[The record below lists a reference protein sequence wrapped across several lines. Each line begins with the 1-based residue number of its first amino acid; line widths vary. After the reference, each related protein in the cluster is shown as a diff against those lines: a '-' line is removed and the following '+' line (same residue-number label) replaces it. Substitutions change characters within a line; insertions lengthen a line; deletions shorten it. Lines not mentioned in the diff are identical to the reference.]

1 MVDFGKSTLEL
12 IQMGEGLTVEFK
24 RTIDSPFKI
33 AKTLASFAN
42 TSGGILLVGIADNRS
57 TVGITSELRELQK
70 LERACGQLVEE
81 ELLVRCKTISLGL
94 KNILR
99 IEVEESAEKPHYA
112 INEKGERIIYIR
124 TKDKSVPTNRLM
136 LPGEGNAATDKL
148 LNTKPV
154 KNLIQYLK
162 QNDAISDKEFARITN
177 VSEKRAARLM
187 NELIETGVVMKRGSG
202 RTAQY
207 SLKLVK

>member
-1 MVDFGKSTLEL
+1 MLDFKKSTLEL
-12 IQMGEGLTVEFK
+12 IEMGEGLTVEFK

-42 TSGGILLVGIADNRS
+42 TSGGILLVGIADNRN

-70 LERACGQLVEE
+70 LERACGQLIEK
-81 ELLVRCKTISLGL
+81 ELLVRCKMIPLGL

-136 LPGEGNAATDKL
+136 LPGEGDPATDKL
-148 LNTKPV
+148 LNTRPV

-162 QNDAISDKEFARITN
+162 QNDALSDKEFARLIN

-187 NELIETGVVMKRGSG
+187 NDLLEAGVVMKRGSG
-202 RTAQY
+202 RAALY
-207 SLKLVK
+207 SLKLAK

>member
-1 MVDFGKSTLEL
+1 MVDFKKSTLEL

-42 TSGGILLVGIADNRS
+42 TSGGIVLVGIADNRS

-70 LERACGQLVEE
+70 LERACGQLVEK

-99 IEVEESAEKPHYA
+99 IEIEESAEKPHYA

-124 TKDKSVPTNRLM
+124 MKDKSVPINRLL
-136 LPGEGNAATDKL
+136 LPGEGDAATDRL
-148 LNTKPV
+148 LNTRPV

-162 QNDAISDKEFARITN
+162 QNDAISDKEFSKLIN
-177 VSEKRAARLM
+177 VSEKRATRLM
-187 NELIETGVVMKRGSG
+187 NDLLEAGVVMKRGSG
-202 RTAQY
+202 RSALY

>member
-1 MVDFGKSTLEL
+1 M
-12 IQMGEGLTVEFK
+12 EFK

-57 TVGITSELRELQK
+57 TLGITSELRELQK
-70 LERACGQLVEE
+70 LERACGQLIEK
-81 ELLVRCKTISLGL
+81 ELLIRCKTIMLGL
-94 KNILR
+94 KSILR
-99 IEVEESAEKPHYA
+99 VEVEESTEKPHYA

-136 LPGEGNAATDKL
+136 LPGEGDVATDKL
-148 LNTKPV
+148 LNSRPIKH
-154 KNLIQYLK
+154 LIQYLK
-162 QNDAISDKEFARITN
+162 QNDAISDKEFAKLIN

-187 NELIETGVVMKRGSG
+187 NDLLESGVVMKRGSG
-202 RTAQY
+202 RAAQY

>member
-70 LERACGQLVEE
+70 LERACGQLIEE

-136 LPGEGNAATDKL
+136 LPGEGDAATDKL

-162 QNDAISDKEFARITN
+162 QNDAISDKEFAKIIN

-187 NELIETGVVMKRGSG
+187 NELLETGVVMKRGSG

>member
-57 TVGITSELRELQK
+57 TLGITSELRELQK
-70 LERACGQLVEE
+70 LERACGQLIEK
-81 ELLVRCKTISLGL
+81 ELLIRCKTIMLGL
-94 KNILR
+94 KSILR
-99 IEVEESAEKPHYA
+99 VEVEESTEKPHYA

-136 LPGEGNAATDKL
+136 LPGEGDVATDKL
-148 LNTKPV
+148 LNSRPIKH
-154 KNLIQYLK
+154 LIQYLK
-162 QNDAISDKEFARITN
+162 QNDAISDKEFAKLIN

-187 NELIETGVVMKRGSG
+187 NDLLESGVVMKRGSG
-202 RTAQY
+202 RAAQY

>member
-1 MVDFGKSTLEL
+1 MVDFKKSTLDL

-42 TSGGILLVGIADNRS
+42 TSGGILLVGIADNRN

-70 LERACGQLVEE
+70 LERACGQLIEK
-81 ELLVRCKTISLGL
+81 ELLVRCKTIPLGL
-94 KNILR
+94 STILR

-124 TKDKSVPTNRLM
+124 TKDKSVPTNLLM
-136 LPGEGNAATDKL
+136 LPGEGDPVTDKL
-148 LNTKPV
+148 LNTRPIK
-154 KNLIQYLK
+154 KLIQYLK
-162 QNDAISDKEFARITN
+162 QNDAISDKEFSKLIN
-177 VSEKRAARLM
+177 VSEKRAVRLM
-187 NELIETGVVMKRGSG
+187 SDLLEKGVVMKRGSG
-202 RTAQY
+202 KAALY
-207 SLKLVK
+207 SLKLVN

>member
-57 TVGITSELRELQK
+57 TVGITSELKELQK
-70 LERACGQLVEE
+70 LERACGQLIEN

-99 IEVEESAEKPHYA
+99 IEVEESNEKPHYA

-136 LPGEGNAATDKL
+136 LPGEGDAATDKL
-148 LNTKPV
+148 LNTKSV
-154 KNLIQYLK
+154 KHLIQYLK
-162 QNDAISDKEFARITN
+162 QNDAISDKEFAKIIN

-187 NELIETGVVMKRGSG
+187 NELLETGVVMKRGSG

>member
-24 RTIDSPFKI
+24 RTIDSPYKI

-57 TVGITSELRELQK
+57 TVGITSELKELQK
-70 LERACGQLVEE
+70 LERACGQLIEN

-99 IEVEESAEKPHYA
+99 IEVEESKEKPHYA

-124 TKDKSVPTNRLM
+124 TKDKSVPTNLLM
-136 LPGEGNAATDKL
+136 LPGEGDAATDKL

-154 KNLIQYLK
+154 KHLIQYLK
-162 QNDAISDKEFARITN
+162 QNDAISDKEFAKIIN
-177 VSEKRAARLM
+177 VSEKRASRLM
-187 NELIETGVVMKRGSG
+187 NELLETGVVMKRGSG

-207 SLKLVK
+207 SLKLVN

>member
-1 MVDFGKSTLEL
+1 M
-12 IQMGEGLTVEFK
+12 
-24 RTIDSPFKI
+24 
-33 AKTLASFAN
+33 
-42 TSGGILLVGIADNRS
+42 
-57 TVGITSELRELQK
+57 
-70 LERACGQLVEE
+70 VEE

-94 KNILR
+94 KSILR

-136 LPGEGNAATDKL
+136 LPGEGDAATDKL

-187 NELIETGVVMKRGSG
+187 NELMETGVVMKRGSG